1 MFEFQ
6 MEIDFMIFIYHE
18 SFKIVL
24 EEKNFEEL
32 N

>member
-6 MEIDFMIFIYHE
+6 METDFMIFIYHK
-18 SFKIVL
+18 SFKIIL